1 MNLFPGRK
9 RDADTEHRRVDPVA
23 EGWEGGIGRLGL
35 TYNLLF
41 LKATCSL
48 NYLMVVKLLITQSHL
63 DG

>member
-1 MNLFPGRK
+1 MNLFPGGN
-9 RDADTEHRRVDPVA
+9 RDADTEHRHVDTVG
-23 EGWEGGIGRLGL
+23 EGWGARIGRLGL
-35 TYNLLF
+35 TCNLLF